1 MKKKQNQK
9 PYKLDNAVARR
20 VTVVTL
26 AYLLFMTVVW
36 GTIARQFP
44 NGIQPDWVLW
54 LVITLSIVFY
64 LASVVTVEYI
74 YYKRSK

>member
-9 PYKLDNAVARR
+9 PYKLDNAAARR

-64 LASVVTVEYI
+64 LASVFTVEYI